1 MLPDV
6 LIILSLLLLA
16 WACRTYNN
24 RYIAKLGWV
33 AIVVASYFSGYF
45 VSGNEP
51 LWGIMGVA
59 LWFVFPWVEILGRV
73 SKLRFPIISEV
84 KHRFPPSRDIFPD
97 LDEISSEVEASGF
110 EQTDDAGWKWEDT
123 DNFVRIFYHQAKR
136 LQATINIAQQGDFVF
151 SHACLTTRTEDG
163 HAYMTTNYPFSL
175 TMKLGPKQIMNRCND
190 AEVFEDM
197 LQSHESFLAKQQIA
211 DIQRQFQ
218 FGSTGRRGQQCH
230 RALGHVAL
238 FGNQPLFVGLD
249 TDRRDESQ
257 RAGVV
262 GEDPDHSGAALGSR
276 R

>member
-33 AIVVASYFSGYF
+33 AILVASYFSGYF

-211 DIQRQFQ
+211 DIQRLAQDPDALHEMIQ
-218 FGSTGRRGQQCH
+218 RDLSQQ
-230 RALGHVAL
+230 VAHNL
-238 FGNQPLFVGLD
+238 L
-249 TDRRDESQ
+249 
-257 RAGVV
+257 AGVIV
-262 GEDPDHSGAALGSR
+262 RADEQHFRYSWRGYFFLWLQVIKDMIR
-276 R
+276 V